1 MTRSSSV
8 LLNVLG
14 AFEATYNKAKRRFN
28 NMVRIHCGGAA
39 RRLMTVPSHPCCHAM
54 RIHPHL
60 RAGHQLCHGAA
71 PILAARPVWYV
82 YVTASFNPLQ
92 RSEGT
97 GDCADGCLA
106 AGSFIVYDDAPFVNL
121 RDCANVST
129 HPRHDP
135 R

>member
-82 YVTASFNPLQ
+82 YVTASFTPCNGA
-92 RSEGT
+92 R
-97 GDCADGCLA
+97 ALA
-106 AGSFIVYDDAPFVNL
+106 IVQMVVLL
-121 RDCANVST
+121 RVASLFMAMP
-129 HPRHDP
+129 HS
-135 R
+135 